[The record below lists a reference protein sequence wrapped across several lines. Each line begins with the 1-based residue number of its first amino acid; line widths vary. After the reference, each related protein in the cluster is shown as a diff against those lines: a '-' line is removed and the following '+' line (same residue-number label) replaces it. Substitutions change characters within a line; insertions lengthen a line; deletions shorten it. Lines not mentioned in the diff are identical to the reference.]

1 MYLFFGKGIRD
12 GVSYISNE
20 YSKANNKY
28 LKSYDLKKSMRTICL
43 DVNSLYGYAMSKFP
57 PTSEYEWIILEMF
70 DSDKYS
76 NNSFKVRV
84 LGVDFEYPK
93 EFRELPNDYYS
104 APNKIEIT
112 KEMIKM
118 EIKKEVLSI
127 KQSKIPNF
135 YNTFISNVKK
145 LVHNFFDKQKYVL
158 HYENLPLSLRLRLK
172 LKNTSC
178 IRIQSMAMA

>member
-57 PTSEYEWIILEMF
+57 PTSEFEWIILEMF

-76 NNSFKVRV
+76 NNSFKVGV

-104 APNKIEIT
+104 APDKIEIT

>member
-57 PTSEYEWIILEMF
+57 PTSEFEWIILEMF

-104 APNKIEIT
+104 APDTIDIT

>member
-1 MYLFFGKGIRD
+1 
-12 GVSYISNE
+12 
-20 YSKANNKY
+20 
-28 LKSYDLKKSMRTICL
+28 MRTICL
-43 DVNSLYGYAMSKFP
+43 DVNNLYGYAMSKFAP
-57 PTSEYEWIILEMF
+57 AREFEWIILEMF
-70 DSDKYS
+70 DSDKYC

-104 APNKIEIT
+104 APDKIEIT

>member
-57 PTSEYEWIILEMF
+57 PTSEFEWIILEMF

-93 EFRELPNDYYS
+93 ELHELRNDYSS
-104 APNKIEIT
+104 ASDKIEI
-112 KEMIKM
+112 KKDMIKM
-118 EIKKEVLSI
+118 EIKKEMLSI

-135 YNTFISNVKK
+135 YNSSISNVKK
-145 LVHNFFDKQKYVL
+145 LVHNFVDKQKYVL
-158 HYENLPLSLRLRLK
+158 RYENLRLCLRLRLK
-172 LKNTSC
+172 IKNTSC
-178 IRIQSMAMA
+178 

>member
-20 YSKANNKY
+20 CSKANNKY

-57 PTSEYEWIILEMF
+57 PTSEFEWIILEMF

-104 APNKIEIT
+104 APDKIEIT